1 MRSRPPQSDVR
12 PASPTERLPKD
23 LTPPQA
29 QQSKKGPADGKTPV
43 ISFDFPAPFAANV
56 SITERDVAKLAQVL
70 NLTDLHTQ
78 EPTVVSRVFMEAAEE
93 GTLERSS
100 FDDCIRLLVPFE
112 QLIKDAA
119 LDPAESLQVSEEL
132 TARFACF
139 FAAFE
144 RFAGQGAN
152 ADELAAGFSLLC
164 RGSKSDKLAHAW
176 EVIAD
181 GGSGRLGRRGLW
193 RFLRSFL
200 QMLMAVSSQVRDLSP
215 EELAA
220 TADSGAVWT
229 AALVF
234 DEADRL
240 EEATISFDEFAEWY
254 TTGGFKSASWF
265 ELLDLKKWVITG
277 DDPLG
282 RDEDDEVC
290 VCVEDWLL
298 NWCLGLFLLLVLS
311 PLFTLSLLK
320 TSRLIN

>member
-1 MRSRPPQSDVR
+1 LLDLSKWPAAAAVRARPPRGGARS
-12 PASPTERLPKD
+12 ASPGEVKLPPTLSPRKAKQD
-23 LTPPQA
+23 NGG
-29 QQSKKGPADGKTPV
+29 STPV
-43 ISFDFPAPFAANV
+43 ISFDFPAPFAAKV

-70 NLTDLHTQ
+70 NLTDMHTQ
-78 EPTVVSRVFMEAAEE
+78 DPQTVSRVLMEAAEE
-93 GTLERSS
+93 GTLERAS
-100 FDDCIRLLVPFE
+100 FDACVRRLVPFE
-112 QLIKDAA
+112 QLIQEAA
-119 LDPAESLQVSEEL
+119 LDPAEALQVVEEL
-132 TARFACF
+132 TARFSCF

-164 RGSKSDKLAHAW
+164 KGSKSDKLAHSW

-200 QMLMAVSSQVRDLSP
+200 QMLMAVSGEVRALAP

-234 DEADRL
+234 DEAARQ

-254 TTGGFKSASWF
+254 TCGGYKAATWF
-265 ELLDLKKWVITG
+265 ELLDLKKWVVTE
-277 DDPLG
+277 DPLG
-282 RDEDDEVC
+282 RGDDDDDDEEVHG
-290 VCVEDWLL
+290 E
-298 NWCLGLFLLLVLS
+298 GLPGCCAFV
-311 PLFTLSLLK
+311 FV
-320 TSRLIN
+320 